1 MSKDNFCISVIVTCH
16 NEEKFIEE
24 CIRSIINQS
33 EFDKIIEIIV
43 VNDSSEDNS
52 EIILNKLAD
61 ECHKIK
67 IIKSNGRSLS
77 RSRNLA
83 IEHARGQYIAILD
96 GDDYWA
102 KNKIEIQI
110 KAFSNLNEKYGLIYT
125 NFIDLDE
132 KKIQKKITVNSF
144 NLNLKNQL
152 EKYFC
157 IDGPIIPSTILVKS
171 EVFRIVGKFDENLK
185 YYEDTDF
192 YLRVLEQYFIYHLN
206 EFCCIK
212 RRHANQITHKLY
224 KLIQFGDLV
233 INKAVSRNNKLENF
247 KNMRFSRNRTK
258 AAIQSITL
266 YHDKSVAFKLILESI
281 KYKFKIIHILILIMI
296 IFPHNINNFIKNLI
310 QILINKL
317 K

>member
-1 MSKDNFCISVIVTCH
+1 VSKDNFSISVIVTCH

-52 EIILNKLAD
+52 ETILNKLAD

-67 IIKSNGRSLS
+67 IIKSNARSLS

-96 GDDYWA
+96 GDDYWT

-110 KAFSNLNEKYGLIYT
+110 KAFSHLNEKYGLIYT

-132 KKIQKKITVNSF
+132 KKILKKITVNSF

-171 EVFRIVGKFDENLK
+171 EIFKTVGKFDENLK

-192 YLRVLEQYFIYHLN
+192 YLRVLEKYYIYHIN
-206 EFCCIK
+206 DFSCTK
-212 RRHANQITHKLY
+212 RRHPNQITHKLS
-224 KLIQFGDLV
+224 KLIQFGDFV
-233 INKAVSRNNKLENF
+233 INKAISRNNKLENF
-247 KNMRFSRNRTK
+247 KKIRLSRNRTK

-266 YHDKSVAFKLILESI
+266 YNDKSVAFKLILESI

-296 IFPHNINNFIKNLI
+296 LFPHNINNFIKNFI
-310 QILINKL
+310 KIFIK
-317 K
+317 